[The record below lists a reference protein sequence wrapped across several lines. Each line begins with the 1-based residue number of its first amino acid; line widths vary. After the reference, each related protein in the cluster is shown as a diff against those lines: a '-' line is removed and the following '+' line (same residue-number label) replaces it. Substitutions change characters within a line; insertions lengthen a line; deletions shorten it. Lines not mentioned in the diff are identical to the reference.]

1 MTDASSMHAGI
12 CCIAI
17 DSPPAQHAAAR
28 QVGAGDGGHAG
39 VFAGR
44 CTAHRSPLR
53 TLGAMN
59 AEEPGRS
66 LAGWTCWT
74 TGCWAMCLCSQ
85 ARASG
90 ERRRER
96 GIGRAARAT
105 ELAAAACRRRR
116 RRPLPGQ
123 RMCARDHQLC
133 LPVPDPVLL
142 RTSCGPNHAGSA
154 RRCAAAGAACGSA
167 APGCGAS
174 CASFHFGASIA
185 SWQL

>member
-59 AEEPGRS
+59 AEEPAQEPCWVDLLDDRLLGHVFV
-66 LAGWTCWT
+66 LAGK
-74 TGCWAMCLCSQ
+74 
-85 ARASG
+85 
-90 ERRRER
+90 
-96 GIGRAARAT
+96 
-105 ELAAAACRRRR
+105 
-116 RRPLPGQ
+116 GQ
-123 RMCARDHQLC
+123 R
-133 LPVPDPVLL
+133 
-142 RTSCGPNHAGSA
+142 
-154 RRCAAAGAACGSA
+154 
-167 APGCGAS
+167 
-174 CASFHFGASIA
+174 
-185 SWQL
+185 